1 MRRTETIKSGADA
14 VGSHTRVKVVKNKLA
29 PPFKQAEFDVLYGIG
44 ISKESE
50 LLDLAVKLDVVEKS
64 GSWFGYKGERI
75 AQGRDNARDFL
86 REHPEMCA
94 EIEAT
99 VRANLDKLV
108 PGVRPS
114 VSAAPA
120 PVEIPLAAAPAVTS
134 AAAKAQIDIVV
145 DD

>member
-1 MRRTETIKSGADA
+1 MS
-14 VGSHTRVKVVKNKLA
+14 
-29 PPFKQAEFDVLYGIG
+29 
-44 ISKESE
+44 
-50 LLDLAVKLDVVEKS
+50 
-64 GSWFGYKGERI
+64 
-75 AQGRDNARDFL
+75 
-86 REHPEMCA
+86 A
-94 EIEAT
+94 EIEAA